1 MKTHEKI
8 RIDCLTWKD
17 VFAKILSKCLLRMQN
32 IVISYYKT
40 EWGRKDM
47 IVSSW
52 NYKME
57 EGILSII

>member
-1 MKTHEKI
+1 
-8 RIDCLTWKD
+8 
-17 VFAKILSKCLLRMQN
+17 MQN

-47 IVSSW
+47 IVSSRS
-52 NYKME
+52 YKME